1 MVGRSHLLE
10 AVREAHGT
18 RKGNDVILL
27 DLLGNP
33 GLLEEHGHDH
43 ARGVDHGKLDLKSL
57 TLYAILLAAGFVL
70 NLTVSKF
77 FSGLTGGFLS
87 PEFIIAAFCLEI
99 LAIKPNLGQA
109 AVIGLLAG
117 VVIQITASVKG
128 PDLIAEPVAAVVMA
142 ALVSAFGNSKA
153 KGALPLVGTFVVTFA
168 SGLIYAVIF
177 SFLIMKNPAFVG
189 VMAPVV
195 AATGVANAVIV
206 SALYLPIKKAL
217 KLND

>member
-1 MVGRSHLLE
+1 MSQQNTNTVN
-10 AVREAHGT
+10 AQQ
-18 RKGNDVILL
+18 
-27 DLLGNP
+27 
-33 GLLEEHGHDH
+33 
-43 ARGVDHGKLDLKSL
+43 ARTVAAVDHGKLDLKAL

-99 LAIKPNLGQA
+99 LIIKPNIGQA

-128 PDLIAEPVAAVVMA
+128 PDLIAEPVAAIVMA
-142 ALVSAFGNSKA
+142 LLVSALSDSKA
-153 KGALPLVGTFVVTFA
+153 KGLLPLIGTFIVTFI
-168 SGLIYAVIF
+168 SGIIYAVIF

-195 AATGVANAVIV
+195 AATGVANAIIV
-206 SALYLPIKKAL
+206 AALHLPIKKAL
-217 KLND
+217 KL

>member
-1 MVGRSHLLE
+1 MSQN
-10 AVREAHGT
+10 ANT
-18 RKGNDVILL
+18 DQQ
-27 DLLGNP
+27 
-33 GLLEEHGHDH
+33 
-43 ARGVDHGKLDLKSL
+43 ARTVTAVDHGKLDLKSL

-99 LAIKPNLGQA
+99 LAIKPNLGQV

-128 PDLIAEPVAAVVMA
+128 PDLIAEPLAAVVMA

-153 KGALPLVGTFVVTFA
+153 KGLLPLVGTFVVTFI

-195 AATGVANAVIV
+195 AATGVANAIIV

>member
-1 MVGRSHLLE
+1 MSQQNTNT
-10 AVREAHGT
+10 ANAQQ
-18 RKGNDVILL
+18 
-27 DLLGNP
+27 
-33 GLLEEHGHDH
+33 
-43 ARGVDHGKLDLKSL
+43 ARTVTTVDHGKLDLKAL

-99 LAIKPNLGQA
+99 LIIKPNIGQA

-142 ALVSAFGNSKA
+142 LLVSAFAESKA
-153 KGALPLVGTFVVTFA
+153 KGLLPLVGTFVVTFI

-195 AATGVANAVIV
+195 AATGVANAIIV
-206 SALYLPIKKAL
+206 AALHLPIKKAL
-217 KLND
+217 KL

>member
-1 MVGRSHLLE
+1 MSQQNTNT
-10 AVREAHGT
+10 ANAQQ
-18 RKGNDVILL
+18 
-27 DLLGNP
+27 
-33 GLLEEHGHDH
+33 
-43 ARGVDHGKLDLKSL
+43 ARTVAAVDHGKLDLKAL

-70 NLTVSKF
+70 NMTVSKF

-99 LAIKPNLGQA
+99 LIIKPNIGQA

-142 ALVSAFGNSKA
+142 LLVSALSNSKA
-153 KGALPLVGTFVVTFA
+153 KGLLPLVGTFVVTFI
-168 SGLIYAVIF
+168 SGIIYAVIF
-177 SFLIMKNPAFVG
+177 SFLIMKNPAFMG

-195 AATGVANAVIV
+195 TATGVANAIIV
-206 SALYLPIKKAL
+206 AALHLPIKKAL
-217 KLND
+217 KL

>member
-1 MVGRSHLLE
+1 MSQQNTNT
-10 AVREAHGT
+10 ANAQQ
-18 RKGNDVILL
+18 
-27 DLLGNP
+27 
-33 GLLEEHGHDH
+33 
-43 ARGVDHGKLDLKSL
+43 ARTVTTVDHGKLDLKAL

-99 LAIKPNLGQA
+99 LIIKPNIGQA

-142 ALVSAFGNSKA
+142 LLVSTFADSKA
-153 KGALPLVGTFVVTFA
+153 KGLLPLVGTFVVTFI
-168 SGLIYAVIF
+168 SGIIYAVIF

-195 AATGVANAVIV
+195 AATGVANAIIV
-206 SALYLPIKKAL
+206 AALHLPIKKAL
-217 KLND
+217 KL

>member
-1 MVGRSHLLE
+1 MSQQNTNTVN
-10 AVREAHGT
+10 AQQ
-18 RKGNDVILL
+18 
-27 DLLGNP
+27 
-33 GLLEEHGHDH
+33 
-43 ARGVDHGKLDLKSL
+43 ARTVAAVDHGKLDLKAL

-99 LAIKPNLGQA
+99 LIIKPNIGQA

-128 PDLIAEPVAAVVMA
+128 PDLIAEPVAAAVMA
-142 ALVSAFGNSKA
+142 LLVSALSDSKA
-153 KGALPLVGTFVVTFA
+153 KGLLPLVGTFIVTFI
-168 SGLIYAVIF
+168 SGIIYAVIF

-195 AATGVANAVIV
+195 AATGVANAIIV
-206 SALYLPIKKAL
+206 AALHLPIKKAL
-217 KLND
+217 KL

>member
-1 MVGRSHLLE
+1 MSQQN
-10 AVREAHGT
+10 ANTA
-18 RKGNDVILL
+18 NAQQ
-27 DLLGNP
+27 
-33 GLLEEHGHDH
+33 
-43 ARGVDHGKLDLKSL
+43 ARTVAAVDHGKLDLKAL

-70 NLTVSKF
+70 NMTVSKF

-99 LAIKPNLGQA
+99 LIIKPNIGQA

-142 ALVSAFGNSKA
+142 LLVSALSNSKA
-153 KGALPLVGTFVVTFA
+153 KALLPLVGTFVVTFI
-168 SGLIYAVIF
+168 SGIIYAVIF
-177 SFLIMKNPAFVG
+177 SFLIMKNPAFMG

-195 AATGVANAVIV
+195 AATGVANAIIV
-206 SALYLPIKKAL
+206 AALHLPIKKAL
-217 KLND
+217 KL

>member
-1 MVGRSHLLE
+1 MSQQNTNT
-10 AVREAHGT
+10 ANAQQ
-18 RKGNDVILL
+18 
-27 DLLGNP
+27 
-33 GLLEEHGHDH
+33 
-43 ARGVDHGKLDLKSL
+43 ARTVAAVDHGKLDLKAL

-99 LAIKPNLGQA
+99 LIIKPDIGQA

-142 ALVSAFGNSKA
+142 LLVSALSDSKA
-153 KGALPLVGTFVVTFA
+153 KGLLPLVGTFIVTFI
-168 SGLIYAVIF
+168 SGIIYALIF

-195 AATGVANAVIV
+195 AATGVANAIIV
-206 SALYLPIKKAL
+206 AALHLPIKKAL
-217 KLND
+217 KL

>member
-1 MVGRSHLLE
+1 MSQQNTNTVN
-10 AVREAHGT
+10 AQQ
-18 RKGNDVILL
+18 
-27 DLLGNP
+27 
-33 GLLEEHGHDH
+33 
-43 ARGVDHGKLDLKSL
+43 ARTVAAVDHGKLDLKAL

-87 PEFIIAAFCLEI
+87 PEFIIATFCLEI
-99 LAIKPNLGQA
+99 LIIKPNIGQA

-142 ALVSAFGNSKA
+142 HLVSALSDSKA
-153 KGALPLVGTFVVTFA
+153 KGLLPLVGTFIVTFI
-168 SGLIYAVIF
+168 SGIIYAVIF

-195 AATGVANAVIV
+195 VATGVANAIIV
-206 SALYLPIKKAL
+206 AALHLPIKKAL
-217 KLND
+217 KL

>member
-1 MVGRSHLLE
+1 MSQQNTNTANVQQ
-10 AVREAHGT
+10 
-18 RKGNDVILL
+18 
-27 DLLGNP
+27 
-33 GLLEEHGHDH
+33 
-43 ARGVDHGKLDLKSL
+43 ARTVAAVDHGKLDLKAL

-99 LAIKPNLGQA
+99 LIIKPNIGQA

-142 ALVSAFGNSKA
+142 LLVSALSDSKA
-153 KGALPLVGTFVVTFA
+153 KGLLPLVGTFIVTFI
-168 SGLIYAVIF
+168 SGIIYAVIF

-195 AATGVANAVIV
+195 AATGVANAIIV
-206 SALYLPIKKAL
+206 AALHLPIKKAL
-217 KLND
+217 KL

>member
-1 MVGRSHLLE
+1 MSQQNTNN
-10 AVREAHGT
+10 ANAQQ
-18 RKGNDVILL
+18 
-27 DLLGNP
+27 
-33 GLLEEHGHDH
+33 
-43 ARGVDHGKLDLKSL
+43 ARTVTTVDHGKLDLKAL

-99 LAIKPNLGQA
+99 LIIKPNIGQA

-142 ALVSAFGNSKA
+142 LLVSAFAESKA
-153 KGALPLVGTFVVTFA
+153 KGLLPLVGTFVVTFI
-168 SGLIYAVIF
+168 SGIIYAVIF

-195 AATGVANAVIV
+195 AATGVANAIIV
-206 SALYLPIKKAL
+206 AALHLPIKKAL
-217 KLND
+217 KL

>member
-1 MVGRSHLLE
+1 MSQQNANAQQARTVA
-10 AVREAHGT
+10 AVDR
-18 RKGNDVILL
+18 
-27 DLLGNP
+27 
-33 GLLEEHGHDH
+33 
-43 ARGVDHGKLDLKSL
+43 GKLDLKAL

-70 NLTVSKF
+70 NMTVSKF

-99 LAIKPNLGQA
+99 LIIKPNIGQA

-142 ALVSAFGNSKA
+142 LLVSALSNSKA
-153 KGALPLVGTFVVTFA
+153 KGLLPLVGTFVVTFI
-168 SGLIYAVIF
+168 SGIIYAVIF
-177 SFLIMKNPAFVG
+177 SFLIMKNPAFMG

-195 AATGVANAVIV
+195 TATGVANAIIV
-206 SALYLPIKKAL
+206 AALHLPIKKAL
-217 KLND
+217 KL

>member
-1 MVGRSHLLE
+1 MSQQN
-10 AVREAHGT
+10 ANTAT
-18 RKGNDVILL
+18 AQQ
-27 DLLGNP
+27 
-33 GLLEEHGHDH
+33 
-43 ARGVDHGKLDLKSL
+43 ARTVNTVDHGKLDLKAL

-70 NLTVSKF
+70 NMTVSKF

-99 LAIKPNLGQA
+99 LIIKPNIGQA

-142 ALVSAFGNSKA
+142 LLVSALSNSKA
-153 KGALPLVGTFVVTFA
+153 KGLLPLVGTFVVTFI
-168 SGLIYAVIF
+168 SGIIYAVIF
-177 SFLIMKNPAFVG
+177 SFLIMKNPAFMG

-195 AATGVANAVIV
+195 VATGVANAIIV
-206 SALYLPIKKAL
+206 AALHLPIKKAL
-217 KLND
+217 KL

>member
-1 MVGRSHLLE
+1 MSQN
-10 AVREAHGT
+10 ANT
-18 RKGNDVILL
+18 DQQ
-27 DLLGNP
+27 
-33 GLLEEHGHDH
+33 
-43 ARGVDHGKLDLKSL
+43 ARTVTAVDHGKLDLKSL

-109 AVIGLLAG
+109 DVIGLLAG

-128 PDLIAEPVAAVVMA
+128 PDLIAEPLAAVVMA

-153 KGALPLVGTFVVTFA
+153 KGLLPLVGTFVVTFI

-195 AATGVANAVIV
+195 AATGVANAIIV

>member
-1 MVGRSHLLE
+1 MSQQNTNTVN
-10 AVREAHGT
+10 AQQ
-18 RKGNDVILL
+18 
-27 DLLGNP
+27 
-33 GLLEEHGHDH
+33 
-43 ARGVDHGKLDLKSL
+43 ARTVAAVDHGKLDLKAL

-99 LAIKPNLGQA
+99 LIIKPNIGQA

-142 ALVSAFGNSKA
+142 LLVSALSDSKT
-153 KGALPLVGTFVVTFA
+153 KGLLPLVGTFIVTFI
-168 SGLIYAVIF
+168 SGIIYAVIF

-195 AATGVANAVIV
+195 VATGVANAIIV
-206 SALYLPIKKAL
+206 AALHLPIKKAL
-217 KLND
+217 KL

>member
-1 MVGRSHLLE
+1 MSQQNTNT
-10 AVREAHGT
+10 ANAQQ
-18 RKGNDVILL
+18 
-27 DLLGNP
+27 
-33 GLLEEHGHDH
+33 
-43 ARGVDHGKLDLKSL
+43 ARTVAAVDHGKLDLKAL

-99 LAIKPNLGQA
+99 LIIKPNIGQA

-142 ALVSAFGNSKA
+142 LLVSALSDSKA
-153 KGALPLVGTFVVTFA
+153 KGLLPLVGTFIVTFI
-168 SGLIYAVIF
+168 SGIIYAVIF
-177 SFLIMKNPAFVG
+177 SSLIMKNPAFVG

-195 AATGVANAVIV
+195 VATGVANAIIV
-206 SALYLPIKKAL
+206 AALHLPIKKAL
-217 KLND
+217 KL

>member
-1 MVGRSHLLE
+1 MSQQNTNTVN
-10 AVREAHGT
+10 AQQ
-18 RKGNDVILL
+18 
-27 DLLGNP
+27 
-33 GLLEEHGHDH
+33 
-43 ARGVDHGKLDLKSL
+43 ARTVAAVDHGKLDLKAL

-99 LAIKPNLGQA
+99 LIIKPNIGQA

-128 PDLIAEPVAAVVMA
+128 PDLIAEPVAAVVMVL
-142 ALVSAFGNSKA
+142 LVSALSDSKA
-153 KGALPLVGTFVVTFA
+153 KGLLPLVGTFIVTFI
-168 SGLIYAVIF
+168 SGIIYALIF

-195 AATGVANAVIV
+195 AATGVANAIIV
-206 SALYLPIKKAL
+206 AALHLPIKKAL
-217 KLND
+217 KL

>member
-1 MVGRSHLLE
+1 MSQN
-10 AVREAHGT
+10 ANT
-18 RKGNDVILL
+18 DQQ
-27 DLLGNP
+27 
-33 GLLEEHGHDH
+33 
-43 ARGVDHGKLDLKSL
+43 ARTVTAVDHGKLDLKSL

-117 VVIQITASVKG
+117 VVIQITASVNG
-128 PDLIAEPVAAVVMA
+128 PDLIAEPLAAVVMA

-153 KGALPLVGTFVVTFA
+153 KGLLPLVGTFVVTFI

-195 AATGVANAVIV
+195 AATGVANAIIV

>member
-1 MVGRSHLLE
+1 MSNQN
-10 AVREAHGT
+10 T
-18 RKGNDVILL
+18 NQQQ
-27 DLLGNP
+27 
-33 GLLEEHGHDH
+33 
-43 ARGVDHGKLDLKSL
+43 ARTVTSADHGALDLKAL

-70 NLTVSKF
+70 NMTVSKF
-77 FSGLTGGFLS
+77 FSGLTGGILS

-99 LAIKPNLGQA
+99 LILKPNIGQA
-109 AVIGLLAG
+109 AIIGLLAG

-142 ALVSAFGNSKA
+142 LLVKAVGNNGA
-153 KGALPLVGTFVVTFA
+153 KGALPLVGTFVVTCI

-177 SFLIMKNPAFVG
+177 ACLVQRNPALIG

-195 AATGVANAVIV
+195 AATGVCNAVIV
-206 SALYLPIKKAL
+206 AALFIPVKKAL

>member
-1 MVGRSHLLE
+1 MSQQNTNT
-10 AVREAHGT
+10 ANAQQ
-18 RKGNDVILL
+18 
-27 DLLGNP
+27 
-33 GLLEEHGHDH
+33 
-43 ARGVDHGKLDLKSL
+43 ARTVTTVDHGKLDLKAL

-99 LAIKPNLGQA
+99 LIIIPNIGQA

-142 ALVSAFGNSKA
+142 LLVSAFAESKA
-153 KGALPLVGTFVVTFA
+153 KGLLPLVGTFVVTFI
-168 SGLIYAVIF
+168 SGIIYAVIF

-195 AATGVANAVIV
+195 AATGVANAIIV
-206 SALYLPIKKAL
+206 AALHLPIKKAL
-217 KLND
+217 KL

>member
-1 MVGRSHLLE
+1 MSQQNTNT
-10 AVREAHGT
+10 ANAQQ
-18 RKGNDVILL
+18 
-27 DLLGNP
+27 
-33 GLLEEHGHDH
+33 
-43 ARGVDHGKLDLKSL
+43 ARTVAAVDHGKLDLKAL

-99 LAIKPNLGQA
+99 LILKPNIGQA

-128 PDLIAEPVAAVVMA
+128 PDLIAEPVAAAVMA
-142 ALVSAFGNSKA
+142 LLVSAFADSRA
-153 KGALPLVGTFVVTFA
+153 KGLLPLVGTFVVTFI
-168 SGLIYAVIF
+168 SGIIYAVIF
-177 SFLIMKNPAFVG
+177 SFLIMKNPAFMG

-195 AATGVANAVIV
+195 AATGVANAIIV
-206 SALYLPIKKAL
+206 AALHLPIKKAL
-217 KLND
+217 KL

>member
-1 MVGRSHLLE
+1 MSQQNANTANAQQARTVA
-10 AVREAHGT
+10 AVDR
-18 RKGNDVILL
+18 
-27 DLLGNP
+27 
-33 GLLEEHGHDH
+33 
-43 ARGVDHGKLDLKSL
+43 GKLDLKAL

-70 NLTVSKF
+70 NMTVSKF

-99 LAIKPNLGQA
+99 LIIKPNIGQA

-142 ALVSAFGNSKA
+142 LLVSALSNSKA
-153 KGALPLVGTFVVTFA
+153 KGLLPLVGTFVVTFI
-168 SGLIYAVIF
+168 SGIIYAVIF
-177 SFLIMKNPAFVG
+177 SFLIMKNPAFMG

-195 AATGVANAVIV
+195 TATGVANAIIV
-206 SALYLPIKKAL
+206 AALHLPIKKAL
-217 KLND
+217 KL

>member
-1 MVGRSHLLE
+1 MSQQNTNT
-10 AVREAHGT
+10 ANAQQ
-18 RKGNDVILL
+18 
-27 DLLGNP
+27 
-33 GLLEEHGHDH
+33 
-43 ARGVDHGKLDLKSL
+43 ARTVTTVDHGKLDLKAL

-142 ALVSAFGNSKA
+142 LLVSAFAESKA
-153 KGALPLVGTFVVTFA
+153 KGLLPLVGTFVVTFI
-168 SGLIYAVIF
+168 SGIIYAVIF

-195 AATGVANAVIV
+195 AATGVANAIIV
-206 SALYLPIKKAL
+206 AALHLPIKKAL
-217 KLND
+217 KL

>member
-1 MVGRSHLLE
+1 MSQQNTNT
-10 AVREAHGT
+10 ANT
-18 RKGNDVILL
+18 QQ
-27 DLLGNP
+27 
-33 GLLEEHGHDH
+33 
-43 ARGVDHGKLDLKSL
+43 ARTVAAVDHGKLDLKAL

-99 LAIKPNLGQA
+99 LIIKPNIGQA

-142 ALVSAFGNSKA
+142 LLVSALSDSKA
-153 KGALPLVGTFVVTFA
+153 KGLLPLVGTFIVTFI
-168 SGLIYAVIF
+168 SGIIYAVIF

-195 AATGVANAVIV
+195 VATGVANAIIV
-206 SALYLPIKKAL
+206 AALHLPIKKAL
-217 KLND
+217 KL

>member
-1 MVGRSHLLE
+1 MSQQNTNT
-10 AVREAHGT
+10 ANAQQ
-18 RKGNDVILL
+18 
-27 DLLGNP
+27 
-33 GLLEEHGHDH
+33 
-43 ARGVDHGKLDLKSL
+43 ARTVTTVDHGNLDLKAL

-99 LAIKPNLGQA
+99 LIIKPNIGQA

-142 ALVSAFGNSKA
+142 LLVSAFAESKA
-153 KGALPLVGTFVVTFA
+153 KGLLPLVGTFVVTFI
-168 SGLIYAVIF
+168 SGIIYAVIF
-177 SFLIMKNPAFVG
+177 TFLIMKNPAFVG

-195 AATGVANAVIV
+195 AATGVANAIIV
-206 SALYLPIKKAL
+206 AALHLPIKKAL
-217 KLND
+217 KL

>member
-1 MVGRSHLLE
+1 MSQQNTN
-10 AVREAHGT
+10 AANT
-18 RKGNDVILL
+18 QQ
-27 DLLGNP
+27 
-33 GLLEEHGHDH
+33 
-43 ARGVDHGKLDLKSL
+43 ARTVAAVDHGKLDLKAL

-99 LAIKPNLGQA
+99 LIIKPNIGQA

-128 PDLIAEPVAAVVMA
+128 PDLIAEPVAAIVMA
-142 ALVSAFGNSKA
+142 LLVSALSDSKA
-153 KGALPLVGTFVVTFA
+153 KGLLPLVGTFIVTFI
-168 SGLIYAVIF
+168 SGIIYALIF

-195 AATGVANAVIV
+195 AATGVANAIIV
-206 SALYLPIKKAL
+206 AALHLPIKKAL
-217 KLND
+217 KL

>member
-1 MVGRSHLLE
+1 MSQN
-10 AVREAHGT
+10 ANT
-18 RKGNDVILL
+18 DQQ
-27 DLLGNP
+27 
-33 GLLEEHGHDH
+33 
-43 ARGVDHGKLDLKSL
+43 ARTVTAVDHGKLDLKSL

-128 PDLIAEPVAAVVMA
+128 PDLIAEPVSAVVMA

-153 KGALPLVGTFVVTFA
+153 KGALPLVGTFVVTFI
-168 SGLIYAVIF
+168 SGLSYAVIF

>member
-1 MVGRSHLLE
+1 MSQQNTNT
-10 AVREAHGT
+10 ANAQQ
-18 RKGNDVILL
+18 
-27 DLLGNP
+27 
-33 GLLEEHGHDH
+33 
-43 ARGVDHGKLDLKSL
+43 ARTVAAVDHGKLDLKAL

-99 LAIKPNLGQA
+99 LIIKPNIGQA

-142 ALVSAFGNSKA
+142 LLVSALSDSKA
-153 KGALPLVGTFVVTFA
+153 KGLLPLVGTFIVTFI
-168 SGLIYAVIF
+168 SGIIYAVIF

-195 AATGVANAVIV
+195 AATGVANAIIV
-206 SALYLPIKKAL
+206 AALHLPIKKAL
-217 KLND
+217 KL

>member
-1 MVGRSHLLE
+1 MSQQNTN
-10 AVREAHGT
+10 AADT
-18 RKGNDVILL
+18 QQ
-27 DLLGNP
+27 
-33 GLLEEHGHDH
+33 
-43 ARGVDHGKLDLKSL
+43 ARTVESIDRGKLDLKAL

-70 NLTVSKF
+70 NMTVSKF
-77 FSGLTGGFLS
+77 FSGLTGGILS

-99 LAIKPNLGQA
+99 LIIKPNIGQA

-142 ALVSAFGNSKA
+142 LLVSALGKGGA
-153 KGALPLVGTFVVTFA
+153 KGALPLVGTFVVTCI

-177 SFLIMKNPAFVG
+177 ACLVQRNPALIG

-195 AATGVANAVIV
+195 AATGVCNVIIV
-206 SALYLPIKKAL
+206 AALFVPIKKAL

>member
-1 MVGRSHLLE
+1 MSQN
-10 AVREAHGT
+10 ANT
-18 RKGNDVILL
+18 DQQ
-27 DLLGNP
+27 
-33 GLLEEHGHDH
+33 
-43 ARGVDHGKLDLKSL
+43 ARTVTAVDHGKLDLKSL

>member
-1 MVGRSHLLE
+1 MSQQN
-10 AVREAHGT
+10 T
-18 RKGNDVILL
+18 NTGNAQQ
-27 DLLGNP
+27 
-33 GLLEEHGHDH
+33 
-43 ARGVDHGKLDLKSL
+43 ARTVAAVDHGKLDLKAL

-99 LAIKPNLGQA
+99 LIIKPNIGQA

-128 PDLIAEPVAAVVMA
+128 PDLIAEPVAAAVMA
-142 ALVSAFGNSKA
+142 LLVSAFADSRA
-153 KGALPLVGTFVVTFA
+153 KGLLPLVGTFVVTFI
-168 SGLIYAVIF
+168 SGIIYAVIF

-195 AATGVANAVIV
+195 AATGVANAIIV
-206 SALYLPIKKAL
+206 AALHLPIKKAL
-217 KLND
+217 KL

>member
-1 MVGRSHLLE
+1 MSQQNTNT
-10 AVREAHGT
+10 ANAQQ
-18 RKGNDVILL
+18 
-27 DLLGNP
+27 
-33 GLLEEHGHDH
+33 
-43 ARGVDHGKLDLKSL
+43 ARTVAAVDHGKLDLKAL

-99 LAIKPNLGQA
+99 LIIKPNIGQA

-128 PDLIAEPVAAVVMA
+128 PDLIAEPVAAAVMA
-142 ALVSAFGNSKA
+142 LLVSAFADSRA
-153 KGALPLVGTFVVTFA
+153 KGLLPLVGTFVVTFI
-168 SGLIYAVIF
+168 SGIIYAVIF
-177 SFLIMKNPAFVG
+177 SFVIMKNPAFVG

-195 AATGVANAVIV
+195 AATGVANAIIV
-206 SALYLPIKKAL
+206 AALHLPIKKAL
-217 KLND
+217 KL

>member
-1 MVGRSHLLE
+1 MSQQNTNT
-10 AVREAHGT
+10 ANAQQ
-18 RKGNDVILL
+18 
-27 DLLGNP
+27 
-33 GLLEEHGHDH
+33 
-43 ARGVDHGKLDLKSL
+43 ARTVTTVDHGKLDLKAL

-99 LAIKPNLGQA
+99 LIIKPNIGQA

-117 VVIQITASVKG
+117 VVIQITAFVKG
-128 PDLIAEPVAAVVMA
+128 PDLIAEPIAAVVMA
-142 ALVSAFGNSKA
+142 LLVSAFAESKA
-153 KGALPLVGTFVVTFA
+153 KGLLPLVGTFVVTFI
-168 SGLIYAVIF
+168 SGIIYAVIF

-195 AATGVANAVIV
+195 AATGVANAIIV
-206 SALYLPIKKAL
+206 AALHLPIKKAL
-217 KLND
+217 KL

>member
-1 MVGRSHLLE
+1 MSQQNTNT
-10 AVREAHGT
+10 ANAQQ
-18 RKGNDVILL
+18 
-27 DLLGNP
+27 
-33 GLLEEHGHDH
+33 
-43 ARGVDHGKLDLKSL
+43 ARTVAAVDHGKLDLKAL

-99 LAIKPNLGQA
+99 LIIKPNIGQA

-142 ALVSAFGNSKA
+142 LLVSALSDSKA
-153 KGALPLVGTFVVTFA
+153 KGLLPLVGTFIVTFI
-168 SGLIYAVIF
+168 SGIIYAVIF

-195 AATGVANAVIV
+195 VATGVANAIIV
-206 SALYLPIKKAL
+206 AALHLPIKKAL
-217 KLND
+217 KL

>member
-1 MVGRSHLLE
+1 MSQN
-10 AVREAHGT
+10 ANT
-18 RKGNDVILL
+18 DQQ
-27 DLLGNP
+27 
-33 GLLEEHGHDH
+33 
-43 ARGVDHGKLDLKSL
+43 ARTVTAVDHGKLDLKSL

-128 PDLIAEPVAAVVMA
+128 PDLIAEPLAAVVMA
-142 ALVSAFGNSKA
+142 ALVSAFGNSKD
-153 KGALPLVGTFVVTFA
+153 KGLLPLVGTFVVTFI

-195 AATGVANAVIV
+195 AATGVANAIIV

>member
-1 MVGRSHLLE
+1 MSQQNTNT
-10 AVREAHGT
+10 ANAQQ
-18 RKGNDVILL
+18 
-27 DLLGNP
+27 
-33 GLLEEHGHDH
+33 
-43 ARGVDHGKLDLKSL
+43 ARTVTTVDHGKLDLKAL

-99 LAIKPNLGQA
+99 LIIKPNIGQA

-142 ALVSAFGNSKA
+142 LLVSAFAESKA
-153 KGALPLVGTFVVTFA
+153 KGLLPLVGTFVVTFI
-168 SGLIYAVIF
+168 SGIIYAVIF

-195 AATGVANAVIV
+195 AATGVVNAIIV
-206 SALYLPIKKAL
+206 AALHLPIKKAL
-217 KLND
+217 KL

>member
-1 MVGRSHLLE
+1 MSQNANTDQQARTVT
-10 AVREAHGT
+10 AV
-18 RKGNDVILL
+18 D
-27 DLLGNP
+27 P
-33 GLLEEHGHDH
+33 
-43 ARGVDHGKLDLKSL
+43 GKLDLKSL
-57 TLYAILLAAGFVL
+57 TLYAILLAAGFIL

-109 AVIGLLAG
+109 AVIGLLAS

-153 KGALPLVGTFVVTFA
+153 KGVLPLFGTFVVTFI